1 VALERLYTP
10 GPTPIPER
18 IRRAMAEPIIH
29 HRTAEFTE
37 IFRGTSE
44 GLKPLFGTAEPVIT
58 LAASG
63 TGGLEAALVNCCS
76 SGRTI
81 VTVNAGKFG
90 ERWTD
95 LARAYRLPV
104 AELVVPYGQVATPD
118 QLAEFLD
125 AQPHTVQA
133 VALTHSETST
143 GALHDVA
150 ELAAVARDRGALVMV
165 DAITSLGVHPVRM
178 DEWGLDAVVSGSQKG
193 LMLPPGLAF
202 VALSAKARHAMPGA
216 DLPRFYFDLAEAAK
230 QLAKGTT
237 PFTPAIG
244 LVIGLA
250 ESLRM
255 LNEEG
260 LDNVFAR
267 HARLAAACRAG
278 MRALGLPL
286 FASSPSNGVTAV
298 GPVAEPFPEQVVK
311 TLRSAHGM
319 RLAGGQGSVKGKI
332 FRVGHMGAYTDQD
345 ITDVL
350 AALTDVVAT
359 LGAPGRP

>member
-18 IRRAMAEPIIH
+18 IRRVMAEPIIH

-44 GLKPLFGTAEPVIT
+44 GLKPLFGTLEPVIT

-63 TGGLEAALVNCCS
+63 SGGLEAALVNCCA
-76 SGRTI
+76 SGRTL

-95 LARAYRLPV
+95 LGKAYRLDV
-104 AELVVPYGQVATPD
+104 AELTVPYGQVATPD
-118 QLAEFLD
+118 QLAAFLD
-125 AQPHTVQA
+125 AQPHLVQA

-150 ELAAVARDRGALVMV
+150 ELAAVARDRGAMVLV
-165 DAITSLGVHPVRM
+165 DAITSLGVHPIRM

-202 VALSAKARHAMPGA
+202 VALSDRARHAMAGA

-244 LVIGLA
+244 LVVALA
-250 ESLRM
+250 ESLAM

-267 HARLAAACRAG
+267 HARIAAACRAG
-278 MRALGLPL
+278 MAKLGLPL
-286 FASSPSNGVTAV
+286 FAASPSNGVTAV
-298 GPVAEPFPEQVVK
+298 GALAEPFPEQVVK
-311 TLRSAHGM
+311 TLRSGHGM
-319 RLAGGQGSVKGKI
+319 RLAGGQGSMKGKI

-345 ITDVL
+345 IADVL
-350 AALTDVVAT
+350 SALSNVMAT
-359 LGAPGRP
+359 LGAPERP

>member
-1 VALERLYTP
+1 MALERLYTP

-18 IRRAMAEPIIH
+18 IRRVMSEPIIH

-37 IFRGTSE
+37 IFRGVS
-44 GLKPLFGTAEPVIT
+44 LDLAPLFGTTQDVLT

-63 TGGLEAALVNCCS
+63 TGGLEAAVANCCRG
-76 SGRTI
+76 GRTL

-95 LARAYRLPV
+95 LGRAYRLDV
-104 AELVVPYGQVATPD
+104 AELTVPYGQVATPD
-118 QLAEFLD
+118 RLADFLD

-133 VALTHSETST
+133 VGLTHSETST

-150 ELAAVARDRGALVMV
+150 ELASVARDRGALVLV
-165 DAITSLGVHPVRM
+165 DAITSLGVHPIRM

-202 VALSAKARHAMPGA
+202 VALSEKARAAMTHG

-237 PFTPAIG
+237 PFTPAISLVVG
-244 LVIGLA
+244 LK
-250 ESLRM
+250 ESLAM

-260 LDNVFAR
+260 LDQVFAR

-278 MRALGLPL
+278 VKALGLPL

-298 GPVAEPFPEQVVK
+298 GEITTPDPDLVVK
-311 TLRSAHGM
+311 TLRAKHGM
-319 RLAGGQGSVKGKI
+319 RLAGGQGSMKGKI
-332 FRVGHMGAYTDQD
+332 FRIGHMGAYTDQD
-345 ITDVL
+345 VADVL
-350 AALTDVVAT
+350 AALSTVLSELASM
-359 LGAPGRP
+359 GAR